1 MLAKQTIISMK
12 VGKKKHADAKGNAK
26 PKSESKAKRF
36 CVKLIRNIRQAIF
49 VDKYNCINCGKELAN
64 PNRYGLCDECKSK
77 IEFLHDDICHKCG
90 RREKS
95 EADYCLTCQAH
106 ERHFLRN
113 RSVCVYDGVAKTL
126 IHRYK
131 FGGKKYYCRY
141 FANTLVDKYLDEGY
155 DCDVV
160 VSVPISKE
168 RARKR
173 GYNQSQIVAKSLA
186 ESLKLPYVGECIV
199 KSKDNIEQAKLS
211 GKEREE
217 NVLGVYKVI
226 DKTAVKGKRVLVV
239 DDVLTTGAT
248 MSEVARVLYKAG
260 AQKVEGLTIC
270 ATAYKIQSSN
280 LSEEEK
286 Q

>member
-1 MLAKQTIISMK
+1 MK
-12 VGKKKHADAKGNAK
+12 SDKHTKRTKTEVNARSK
-26 PKSESKAKRF
+26 PKRETNANKTL
-36 CVKLIRNIRQAIF
+36 VKLIRNIRQAIF

-77 IEFLHDDICHKCG
+77 IEFLYEDVCHKCG

-113 RSVCVYDGVAKTL
+113 RSVCVYDGIAKSL

-131 FGGKKYYCRY
+131 FGGKKYYCSY
-141 FANTLVDKYLDEGY
+141 FANMLVDKYLDEGY

-160 VSVPISKE
+160 TSVPISKE

-173 GYNQSQIVAKSLA
+173 GYNQSQIVAKRLA
-186 ESLKLPYVGECIV
+186 EALKLPYVGECIV

-270 ATAYKIQSSN
+270 ATTYKIQSSN
-280 LSEEEK
+280 LCEEDNNEE
-286 Q
+286 